1 MTVAVASGRL
11 DRVITIQQRAQS
23 KDVDGGI
30 VDTWSDFAA
39 NIWAERN
46 NSDGGEKQA
55 TRHGGVSADVGVQFT
70 IRYIS
75 GVTEQMRVVS
85 DGKNYNIRH
94 INDIKHAGAVLILKC
109 DNGGNNGR

>member
-1 MTVAVASGRL
+1 MTAIQAGRL
-11 DRVITIQQRAQS
+11 NRIITIQQRAQS
-23 KDVDGGI
+23 RDTEGGI

-46 NSDGGEKQA
+46 NSAGSEKPA
-55 TRHGGVSADVGVQFT
+55 TRQGGVSADTTVIFT
-70 IRYIS
+70 IRNLPGI
-75 GVTEQMRVVS
+75 TEQMRVVS

-94 INDIKHAGAVLILKC
+94 INDFKDGHVFMILTC